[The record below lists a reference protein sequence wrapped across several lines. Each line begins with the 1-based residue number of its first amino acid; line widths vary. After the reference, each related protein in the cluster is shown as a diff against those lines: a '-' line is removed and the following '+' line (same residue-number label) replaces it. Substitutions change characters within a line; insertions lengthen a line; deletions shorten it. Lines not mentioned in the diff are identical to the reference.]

1 MFTNLMYLLLFAAAL
16 WCLVCKLPL
25 PMAANWQN
33 AYIYCIHDAFSDR
46 AWDERVGE

>member
-1 MFTNLMYLLLFAAAL
+1 VVPCLQAAASDGG
-16 WCLVCKLPL
+16 KL
-25 PMAANWQN
+25 AE